1 MQKILLD
8 TEDEKLNQRQVL
20 RTINNSQVSRKN
32 MSFVFIKSDDKYWC
46 LFTTCDEELNA
57 LPSELKKV
65 SITFKALEA
74 KTLS

>member
-8 TEDEKLNQRQVL
+8 STDEKLNQRQVL
-20 RTINNSQVSRKN
+20 RTINNSQISRKD
-32 MSFVFIKSDDKYWC
+32 MSFNFIKSKDKYWC
-46 LFTTCDEELNA
+46 IFTTCEEERNS
-57 LPSELKKV
+57 LPKELKET

>member
-20 RTINNSQVSRKN
+20 RTINNSQISRKG
-32 MSFVFIKSDDKYWC
+32 MSFNFIKSNDKYWC
-46 LFTTCDEELNA
+46 IFTTSDEERNA
-57 LPSELKKV
+57 LPAELKET